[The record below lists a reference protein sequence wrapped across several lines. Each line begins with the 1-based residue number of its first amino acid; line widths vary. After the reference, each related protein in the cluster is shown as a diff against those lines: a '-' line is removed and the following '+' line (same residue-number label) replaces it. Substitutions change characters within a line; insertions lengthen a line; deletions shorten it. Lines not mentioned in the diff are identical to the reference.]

1 MKRILSLL
9 LAFLLWAPA
18 AFGWSFGV
26 CGDSRDDL
34 HGVLPRILA
43 AVEHSDMEFLLHTG
57 DLERTGGEAAWHTFR
72 ERTKEFPKP
81 LFLVIGNHELYG
93 ATREEFARFFGIPGT
108 SYSFTHKDAH
118 FSIVDNASGGLSD
131 SRLAWLDQDLAAH
144 PKGIKGVRYL
154 VVAMHIPPR
163 TDTIFPH
170 GTARNYETQS
180 ERLRKIL
187 ARHKVDLLL
196 SSHEH
201 THLVEDWEGIKVIV
215 SGGAGAPMFPFQRFG
230 FFRIDLE
237 EGQVREKFLRIREQ
251 HGG

>member
-1 MKRILSLL
+1 
-9 LAFLLWAPA
+9 
-18 AFGWSFGV
+18 
-26 CGDSRDDL
+26 
-34 HGVLPRILA
+34 
-43 AVEHSDMEFLLHTG
+43 
-57 DLERTGGEAAWHTFR
+57 
-72 ERTKEFPKP
+72 
-81 LFLVIGNHELYG
+81 
-93 ATREEFARFFGIPGT
+93 
-108 SYSFTHKDAH
+108 
-118 FSIVDNASGGLSD
+118 
-131 SRLAWLDQDLAAH
+131 
-144 PKGIKGVRYL
+144 
-154 VVAMHIPPR
+154 MHIPPR

-237 EGQVREKFLRIREQ
+237 EGQVGEKFLRIREQ